1 MGPCPSLWLQVV
13 SSDGD
18 SSTEGPEVCWWEIS
32 ALRISACAVSGKS
45 SAPQG
50 HVPIWS
56 FTPTSLQRYCRMCAV
71 LRLRQLSP
79 GSLTF
84 IHCVKGRVEGN
95 SAAEKHE
102 ALGFVARESD
112 ELDSDAVLCGR
123 RGHGS
128 GRR

>member
-1 MGPCPSLWLQVV
+1 MGNLCTQDLCLCCIWKELCPSRPCTHLVFYSDQSSEILQTL
-13 SSDGD
+13 G
-18 SSTEGPEVCWWEIS
+18 
-32 ALRISACAVSGKS
+32 
-45 SAPQG
+45 
-50 HVPIWS
+50 
-56 FTPTSLQRYCRMCAV
+56 MCAV